1 MCETDDKNGIKT
13 QFMSSQ
19 LFHRIPYRRVR
30 KTTIWERL
38 ELEDPEL
45 FYPIAQE
52 WTGFN
57 LQQSTQN
64 WKTEM
69 ATKSN
74 PCESKNTTSHQS
86 VQTKLERKLKAD
98 NRSRHEE
105 PKLDE
110 FTVEPSLIRG
120 LSKLKHQNRID
131 NKNVALASRSDIGRD
146 TSRIKR
152 LTKISARTISACAL
166 IVNRTLSQ
174 KEIARLD
181 LAEKQGNTHGEP
193 SSKIKVFFHWD
204 PK

>member
-1 MCETDDKNGIKT
+1 
-13 QFMSSQ
+13 
-19 LFHRIPYRRVR
+19 
-30 KTTIWERL
+30 
-38 ELEDPEL
+38 
-45 FYPIAQE
+45 
-52 WTGFN
+52 
-57 LQQSTQN
+57 
-64 WKTEM
+64 M

-152 LTKISARTISACAL
+152 LTKISARNISACAL

-193 SSKIKVFFHWD
+193 SSKIKVFFH
-204 PK
+204 